1 MARCPTQAALPL
13 VGLAAKK
20 VIRDRH
26 IWVGL
31 LVVPLVLGGCA
42 KQTETGSTA
51 PGDGGEMAEA
61 EGETPELLLLSG
73 SSFIKPAQQLAD
85 EFEEETGI
93 EIVCSTG
100 ESEEL
105 LPHVKEQQKGDIF
118 VTHDPYLDYVEE
130 AGSLADSVHV
140 GFVAPVVCVSK
151 GNEELKNKINKV
163 EDILDIDMKLAMSDP
178 EYSTCGEIVRDFFQS
193 KGEWESLKEK
203 VGNRFTKGHSRLGT
217 LLKTEAV
224 DCVIMWN
231 GVANNFKDSNEIVPT
246 PYEYEEE
253 VKVHVMTLS
262 YSDHQA
268 ELERYIQFVED
279 RGPEVF
285 KAYGYV
291 K

>member
-1 MARCPTQAALPL
+1 MY
-13 VGLAAKK
+13 GKNMYGKK
-20 VIRDRH
+20 SMRTMMWRSIG
-26 IWVGL
+26 VGL
-31 LVVPLVLGGCA
+31 LALPLVLGGCG
-42 KQTETGSTA
+42 KQTETGPTV
-51 PGDGGEMAEA
+51 PGE
-61 EGETPELLLLSG
+61 EGETAEADGKTTELLLLSG
-73 SSFIKPAQQLAD
+73 SSFIQPAQQLAD
-85 EFEEETGI
+85 EFKDQTGI

-163 EDILDIDMKLAMSDP
+163 EDILDIDMKLALSDP
-178 EYSTCGEIVRDFFQS
+178 EYSTCGELVRDLFQK
-193 KGEWESLKEK
+193 KGKWEELKEK
-203 VGNRFTKGHSRLGT
+203 VGSRFTKGHSRLGT

-253 VKVHVMTLS
+253 VRVHVMTLS

-268 ELERYIQFVED
+268 ALTQFIQFVED

-285 KAYGYV
+285 QEYGYV

>member
-1 MARCPTQAALPL
+1 MYGRKSTMTINWR
-13 VGLAAKK
+13 G
-20 VIRDRH
+20 

-31 LVVPLVLGGCA
+31 LAVPLVLGGCA
-42 KQTETGSTA
+42 KQAENGR
-51 PGDGGEMAEA
+51 GGPSGPSEEA
-61 EGETPELLLLSG
+61 ETAETEGGTPELLLLSG
-73 SSFIKPAQQLAD
+73 SSFIKPAQELAN
-85 EFEEETGI
+85 EFKEETGI

-130 AGSLADSVHV
+130 AGSLANSVHV

-163 EDILDIDMKLAMSDP
+163 EDILDIDMKIAMSDP
-178 EYSTCGEIVRDFFQS
+178 EYSTCGEIVRDFFQG
-193 KGEWESLKEK
+193 KGKWEALKEK

-217 LLKTEAV
+217 LLMTEAV
-224 DCVIMWN
+224 DCVVMWN

-262 YSDHQA
+262 YSDHQE
-268 ELERYIQFVED
+268 ELNQYIQFVEE

-285 KAYGYV
+285 KEYGYV